1 MNYVLFSS
9 FQCTSHTG
17 FFNDIIGVLPMWI
30 LVAALTVG
38 IGLVLIA
45 LLGQYKSESAELA
58 WSQLDL

>member
-1 MNYVLFSS
+1 
-9 FQCTSHTG
+9 
-17 FFNDIIGVLPMWI
+17 MWI